1 MFVVLKLL
9 LHLFQPLWW
18 IIFLFLYA
26 LLGKQA
32 WRKKL
37 ALRTGLVFLIFLTNP
52 FVIGRLLSAYELD
65 PVQLTPTEKF
75 ETGIVLG
82 GFASYSA
89 IDKQG
94 FFNTSSDR
102 FIQTALLYK
111 RGHIQNII
119 VAAGYNSYIAKDY
132 FNEAS
137 FIKENLVQLGIPA
150 ERVYID
156 SQSQN
161 TVQNALFAK
170 RIADSAHFGKSCLL
184 ISSAMHLRRASIAFQ
199 QAAFSPRIPLSFYCP
214 WWHQ

>member
-18 IIFLFLYA
+18 IIFLFSYA
-26 LLGKQA
+26 LLAKQA

-37 ALRTGLVFLIFLTNP
+37 ALRTGFAFLLFFTNP

-65 PVQLTPTEKF
+65 PVQLAPTQKF

-89 IDKQG
+89 IDKHG

-132 FNEAS
+132 FN
-137 FIKENLVQLGIPA
+137 
-150 ERVYID
+150 
-156 SQSQN
+156 
-161 TVQNALFAK
+161 
-170 RIADSAHFGKSCLL
+170 
-184 ISSAMHLRRASIAFQ
+184 
-199 QAAFSPRIPLSFYCP
+199 
-214 WWHQ
+214 